1 MLITAPSSVLT
12 TAPSSS
18 PQVRELK
25 VLLRARHASAHH
37 GALLFRTGTSINPLL
52 RAAYLSRAG
61 YNVTLLLPW
70 LELEDQKTLF
80 PPGMR

>member
-1 MLITAPSSVLT
+1 MTVRAHASVLT
-12 TAPSSS
+12 TAPC
-18 PQVRELK
+18 
-25 VLLRARHASAHH
+25 
-37 GALLFRTGTSINPLL
+37 LFPTGTSINPLL

-80 PPGMR
+80 PPGMRSGPLMTSEDL

>member
-1 MLITAPSSVLT
+1 MTAEDRS
-12 TAPSSS
+12 
-18 PQVRELK
+18 EE
-25 VLLRARHASAHH
+25 HACAHH
-37 GALLFRTGTSINPLL
+37 GALLFPTGTSINPLL